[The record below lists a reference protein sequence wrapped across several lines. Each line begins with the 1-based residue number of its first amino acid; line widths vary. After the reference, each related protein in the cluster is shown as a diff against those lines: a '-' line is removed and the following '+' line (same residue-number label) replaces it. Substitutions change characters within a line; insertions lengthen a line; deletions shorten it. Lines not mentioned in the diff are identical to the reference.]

1 MLCDIMAIKHTKL
14 VNLALQGG
22 GSHGAFTW
30 GVLDRLLED
39 ERIDIDA
46 ISAVSSGTMNACVM
60 TSGFING
67 GREGAKKSIATF
79 WQAVAAKY
87 RDLFESNPATIWN
100 KAVGFDYA
108 MPLDGYLSMTEKLS
122 PYQLNPFNLN
132 PLKDIL
138 IDIIDFEQLRKASP
152 IKLHIGATQVRT
164 GKMRVFT
171 NEEIGVDVLLASA
184 CLPCLHHA
192 IEIEGE
198 HYWDGG
204 YSGNPPLFPLIFNS
218 EHPDIMVVL
227 LQPLLRESVPTTVD
241 EIHKRTHELSFTNTF
256 LREMRAIAIS
266 KEQIK
271 QESLLSGSLEK
282 RMRKLNIH
290 IIEDESLEQMD
301 AGSRYYAGSDLI
313 QDLYTRGV
321 ETAHNWLLN
330 HYRSIT
336 KRSSVDLV
344 KLFA

>member
-1 MLCDIMAIKHTKL
+1 MPFKNEKQ

-30 GVLDRLLED
+30 GVLDRLLDD
-39 ERIDIDA
+39 ERIEFEA
-46 ISAVSSGTMNACVM
+46 ISAVSSGAMNACVLA
-60 TSGFING
+60 SGFMNG
-67 GREGAKKSIATF
+67 GRDGAKESIASF

-87 RDLFESNPATIWN
+87 HDMFESNPATMWN
-100 KAVGFDYA
+100 KAVGIDYPA
-108 MPLDGYLSMTEKLS
+108 SLETYFSFTEKFS

-138 IDIIDFEQLRKASP
+138 IDLVDFEQLRKATP
-152 IKLHIGATQVRT
+152 IKLHIGTTHVRT

-184 CLPCLHHA
+184 CLPAIHHA

-218 EHPDIMVVL
+218 EHPDILVVL
-227 LQPLLRESVPTTVD
+227 LQSLLRESVPTTVR
-241 EIHKRTHELSFTNTF
+241 EIRKRTDELSFSTTF
-256 LREMRAIAIS
+256 LREMRAIALS

-271 QESLLSGSLEK
+271 KEWLTSGSLEK
-282 RMRKLNIH
+282 RMRRLNIH
-290 IIEDESLEQMD
+290 IVEDASLEQMD
-301 AGSRYYAGSDLI
+301 ASSRYYAGTDLI
-313 QDLYTRGV
+313 QDLYLRGT
-321 ETAHNWLLN
+321 EAAHNWLNN
-330 HYRSIT
+330 HYDAIT